1 MDNNV
6 NFEYI
11 NLEYITEMAEG
22 DDDFVKEIVTNC
34 LESMGPN
41 IIKLSEAINANDI
54 AAVRFLTHKLK
65 GSFRFVGSVTLGNI
79 MEAIETFADSDTLN
93 ISAEM
98 MDEVNRYYRETER
111 ELKMLLDSLA

>member
-1 MDNNV
+1 M

-54 AAVRFLTHKLK
+54 GEVRFLTHKLK
-65 GSFRFVGSVTLGNI
+65 GSFRFVGSVTLGNM
-79 MEAIETFADSDTLN
+79 MEAIETLADSDTL
-93 ISAEM
+93 IVPTGM
-98 MDEVNRYYRETER
+98 LDDVNKYYQETER
-111 ELKMLLDSLA
+111 ELKLVLDSIA